1 MARENRYF
9 PLMDTLTVEERS
21 RRMGLIR
28 GKGTKPELALRKLVS
43 SLGYRYR
50 LHQTKLPGKPDL
62 VFPGRKKV
70 IFIHGCF
77 WHRHIGCKNARW
89 PKSKLDFWKPKLL
102 GNARRDK
109 RKMAELVEMGWTPLV
124 IWECELRDV
133 EYLTNMI
140 KTFLGRLK

>member
-9 PLMDTLTVEERS
+9 PLMDTLTIEERS

-28 GKGTKPELALRKLVS
+28 GKGTKPELALRKLVF

-50 LHQTKLPGKPDL
+50 LYQAKLPGKPDL

-77 WHRHIGCKNARW
+77 WHRHIGCKNTRW
-89 PKSKLDFWKPKLL
+89 PKSKLGFWKPKLL

-124 IWECELRDV
+124 VWECELRDV
-133 EYLTNMI
+133 EHLTNMI

>member
-1 MARENRYF
+1 
-9 PLMDTLTVEERS
+9 
-21 RRMGLIR
+21 MGLIR

-50 LHQTKLPGKPDL
+50 LHQAKLPGKPDL

-77 WHRHIGCKNARW
+77 WHRHIGCKNTRW

-109 RKMAELVEMGWTPLV
+109 RKMAELVEMGWAPLV

-133 EYLTNMI
+133 EHLTNMI

>member
-9 PLMDTLTVEERS
+9 PLMDTLTIEERS

-28 GKGTKPELALRKLVS
+28 GKGTKPELALRKLVF

-50 LHQTKLPGKPDL
+50 LHQAKLPGKPDL

-77 WHRHIGCKNARW
+77 WHRHIGCKNTRW

-133 EYLTNMI
+133 EHLTNMI

>member
-1 MARENRYF
+1 
-9 PLMDTLTVEERS
+9 MDTLTVEERS

-28 GKGTKPELALRKLVS
+28 GKGTKPELTLRKLVS

-50 LHQTKLPGKPDL
+50 LHQAKLPGKPDL

-70 IFIHGCF
+70 VFIHGCF
-77 WHRHIGCKNARW
+77 WHRHKGCKNTRW

-109 RKMAELVEMGWTPLV
+109 RKLAELVETGWTPLV
-124 IWECELRDV
+124 IWECELRDT
-133 EYLTNMI
+133 ENLTDMI
-140 KTFLGRLK
+140 KTFLGRQK